1 MEKNRGFIAGVL
13 SSTQLIGT
21 VPGGIELTNA
31 SKSGLEFD
39 VELESSDV
47 EEELATYRLRIFF
60 AFS

>member
-13 SSTQLIGT
+13 SSIQLIGT

-47 EEELATYRLRIFF
+47 EEELAT
-60 AFS
+60 